1 MTKWGLLINIM
12 GSTVETLD
20 NIIAIF
26 TNLKSEPSLNNKV
39 KILKDNQNNPT
50 FVNILKFVY
59 DDFIRS
65 GVSSKTLRDMELPDI
80 IAKQG
85 IYTIDDMLAYIKGN
99 NTGSFSAIAQMK
111 AFIAPFSEEEQDF
124 LIDVFSKELKVGI
137 TAKTI
142 NKALGKGLIR
152 EFSVQLAHPYHKYMD
167 KVTGNE
173 FTLTQKLDGHRSVF
187 IVKNGKGQFYT
198 RKGLPI
204 SGLEIQTAEAM
215 KLTEVL
221 GNNGSIDYVLDGELV
236 LFNDEN
242 LKTKDLFRATSR
254 ILRSE
259 TADKSRIQ
267 YNVFDAL
274 PTEEFEQGKSKD
286 TFKIRK
292 GFLSMIMDSIAYDFP
307 MSLTHLHLVRDLYS
321 GSDLSMISKL
331 QHDLVKPNDWEGLM
345 LNLNNKYYVTKRTSG
360 LLKIKEFFDADVLV
374 KDIFEGTGKFKGT
387 LGGIIVDY
395 KGYDIRVG
403 SGFTDADR
411 GYYWNNPDKLINKVV
426 TINYF
431 EETHNQNNNDIS
443 LRFPTFVT
451 SREGEKDAND
461 ISYEI

>member
-1 MTKWGLLINIM
+1 MKIKELKELFNQL
-12 GSTVETLD
+12 GSTSSNTD
-20 NIIAIF
+20 KIAI
-26 TNLKSEPSLNNKV
+26 LKSNKDKELFV
-39 KILKDNQNNPT
+39 KTLQ
-50 FVNILKFVY
+50 FVY
-59 DDFIRS
+59 DDFIRT
-65 GVSSKTLRDMELPDI
+65 GVSFKSLNSKIIDSKAGEIDTDSQGEYSLESLMEYV
-80 IAKQG
+80 KEH
-85 IYTIDDMLAYIKGN
+85 
-99 NTGSFSAIAQMK
+99 NTGTHSTIML
-111 AFIAPFSEEEQDF
+111 IQDF
-124 LIDVFSKELKVGI
+124 ASMFPDEKEFIYHIFAKDIKVGI

-142 NKALGKGLIR
+142 NKALGKGFIR
-152 EFSVQLAHPYHKYMD
+152 EFSVQLAHPYHKYTE

-215 KLTEVL
+215 KLAEVL

-236 LFNDEN
+236 LSNDDN

-254 ILRSE
+254 VLRSE

-267 YNVFDAL
+267 YNIFDAL

-286 TFKIRK
+286 TFEVRK
-292 GFLSMIMDSIAYDFP
+292 DFLSMIMDSIEYDFP
-307 MSLTHLHLVRDLYS
+307 GSLKHLHLVKNLYS
-321 GSDLSMISKL
+321 GSDISIIKKL
-331 QHDLVKPNDWEGLM
+331 QHDFVEANGWEGLM
-345 LNLNNKYYVTKRTSG
+345 LNLNNEYYVTKRTSG

-395 KGYDIRVG
+395 KGYTIRIG

-411 GYYWNNPDKLINKVV
+411 EYYWNNPDEIIGKIAEV
-426 TINYF
+426 NYF
-431 EETHNQNNNDIS
+431 EETHNQKNDDIN
-443 LRFPTFVT
+443 LRFGTFVT
-451 SREGEKDAND
+451 VRTDKDEP
-461 ISYEI
+461 SYEV

>member
-85 IYTIDDMLAYIKGN
+85 IYTIGDMLAYIKEN

-142 NKALGKGLIR
+142 NKALGKGFIR
-152 EFSVQLAHPYHKYMD
+152 EFSVQLARPYHKYMD
-167 KVTGNE
+167 KVPGKE

-187 IVKNGKGQFYT
+187 IAKNGKGQFYT

-204 SGLEIQTAEAM
+204 NGLEIQTAEAM
-215 KLTEVL
+215 KLAEVL

-236 LFNDEN
+236 LSNDDN

-254 ILRSE
+254 VLRSE

-267 YNVFDAL
+267 YNIFDAL
-274 PTEEFEQGKSKD
+274 PTEEFERGKSTD
-286 TFKIRK
+286 TFKVRK
-292 GFLSMIMDSIAYDFP
+292 DFLSTFMAAIEYDHP
-307 MSLTHLHLVRDLYS
+307 GSLNHLHLVKNLYS
-321 GSDLSMISKL
+321 GSDISIIKKL
-331 QHDLVKPNDWEGLM
+331 QHDLVEANGWEGLM
-345 LNLNNKYYVTKRTSG
+345 LNLNNEYYVTKRTNG